1 MPNVFVEGVGNVNF
15 PDSMSPK
22 EIEAEIKRMTAKPA
36 KSDMGGLEAFGRGA
50 LQSVKDIGF
59 GAKQLGAELGGAAGL
74 VSPETVR
81 GLREEQAQRAAE
93 AKAFMGTGAG
103 KAGYLAGSIGSMLI
117 PGAALGRVSG
127 AVGAAARGLSAP
139 ATFRGAAA
147 GGGLLGALTP
157 LEEGES
163 RATSAAIGAAGGLIG
178 QGISRGV
185 SRVIQP
191 SKSVPSPQAAKAVKR
206 LQAEGI
212 PVDLAEASGSENL
225 RIVRRFLTDNPI
237 SAAAMRKGEEA
248 RQAAFNRAALKTIG
262 EQGEAAIPEVL
273 SRADQRIG
281 SVMDDI
287 AKNTRVKVPGKLLD
301 TMAQVERDAAMILSD
316 AEAGPLR
323 QQLNNILSKI
333 GDDDAIPGAAYQNAR
348 RLASQLSAKPG
359 VSPLGRQL
367 REALDEALQE
377 SVPKAQ
383 VDAIKTARKQYRNLM
398 RIQESI
404 GTTELG
410 DISIPKLAAATSRK
424 AERGAALLDR
434 GDAELARLSRS
445 ANTLRES
452 FPQSGTAP
460 RAAIQY
466 YGMAGAPLAAG
477 AAYDLS
483 QQGELSGASQAGL
496 AAGALGLMGPAALRR
511 AYQNPA
517 LRDYILRGI
526 GSPAARQMLMGPTAR
541 GAMTYGPAAG
551 LLSQDEE

>member
-1 MPNVFVEGVGNVNF
+1 
-15 PDSMSPK
+15 
-22 EIEAEIKRMTAKPA
+22 
-36 KSDMGGLEAFGRGA
+36 
-50 LQSVKDIGF
+50 
-59 GAKQLGAELGGAAGL
+59 
-74 VSPETVR
+74 
-81 GLREEQAQRAAE
+81 
-93 AKAFMGTGAG
+93 
-103 KAGYLAGSIGSMLI
+103 
-117 PGAALGRVSG
+117 
-127 AVGAAARGLSAP
+127 
-139 ATFRGAAA
+139 
-147 GGGLLGALTP
+147 
-157 LEEGES
+157 
-163 RATSAAIGAAGGLIG
+163 
-178 QGISRGV
+178 
-185 SRVIQP
+185 
-191 SKSVPSPQAAKAVKR
+191 
-206 LQAEGI
+206 
-212 PVDLAEASGSENL
+212 
-225 RIVRRFLTDNPI
+225 
-237 SAAAMRKGEEA
+237 
-248 RQAAFNRAALKTIG
+248 
-262 EQGEAAIPEVL
+262 
-273 SRADQRIG
+273 
-281 SVMDDI
+281 
-287 AKNTRVKVPGKLLD
+287 
-301 TMAQVERDAAMILSD
+301 MAQVERDAAMILSD

-348 RLASQLSAKPG
+348 RLASQLAAKPG

-367 REALDEALQE
+367 REALDEALQD

-410 DISIPKLAAATSRK
+410 DISIPRLAAATSRK
-424 AERGAALLDR
+424 AERGAALMDR
-434 GDAELARLSRS
+434 GDAELARLARS

-466 YGMAGAPLAAG
+466 YGMAGAPLVAG

>member
-1 MPNVFVEGVGNVNF
+1 MAELT
-15 PDSMSPK
+15 K
-22 EIEAEIKRMTAKPA
+22 EQQQAIARARARARIQQAAQKPQAEE
-36 KSDMGGLEAFGRGA
+36 MGGLEAFGRGA

-59 GAKQLGAELGGAAGL
+59 GAQQLGAELGGAAGL

-81 GLREEQAQRAAE
+81 GLREEQAKRAAE
-93 AKAFMGTGAG
+93 AEAFMGTGAG

-139 ATFRGAAA
+139 ATFGGAAA
-147 GGGLLGALTP
+147 GGGLLGALQP

-163 RATSAAIGAAGGLIG
+163 RATAAGLGALGGTIG

-185 SRVIQP
+185 GRVLQP
-191 SKSVPSPQAAKAVKR
+191 SRSAPSPEAAKAIKR
-206 LQAEGI
+206 LQAAGV
-212 PVDLAEASGSENL
+212 PVDLAEEAGSENL
-225 RIVRRFLTDNPI
+225 RLVRRFLTDNPI
-237 SAAAMRKGEEA
+237 SASAMRKGEEA

-273 SRADQRIG
+273 GRADQRIG

-301 TMAQVERDAAMILSD
+301 TMAQVERDAAMVLSD
-316 AEAGPLR
+316 AEAAPLR
-323 QQLNNILSKI
+323 QQLNSILSKI
-333 GDDDAIPGAAYQNAR
+333 GKDEAIPGEAYQNAR
-348 RLASQLSAKPG
+348 RLASQLAAKPG

-367 REALDEALQE
+367 REALDEALQD

-410 DISIPKLAAATSRK
+410 DISIPRLAAATSRK
-424 AERGAALLDR
+424 AERGAALMDR
-434 GDAELARLSRS
+434 GDAELARLARG
-445 ANTLRES
+445 ARTFQETLG
-452 FPQSGTAP
+452 QSGTAP
-460 RAAIQY
+460 RQALQQY
-466 YGMAGAPLAAG
+466 GSLLAP
-477 AAYDLS
+477 
-483 QQGELSGASQAGL
+483 
-496 AAGALGLMGPAALRR
+496 GALGVAAGLSQGETPSDQAMAAIGLGAAGLLAPSALAR

-517 LRDYILRGI
+517 MREYILRGT
-526 GSPAARQMLMGPTAR
+526 GSPLARRMLMGPTAR

-551 LLSQDEE
+551 LLAPDEE

>member
-1 MPNVFVEGVGNVNF
+1 MAELT
-15 PDSMSPK
+15 K
-22 EIEAEIKRMTAKPA
+22 EQQQAVARARARARIQQAAPAQKKPEI
-36 KSDMGGLEAFGRGA
+36 GGLEAFGRGA
-50 LQSVKDIGF
+50 LQSIKDIGF
-59 GAKQLGAELGGAAGL
+59 GAQQLGAELGGAAGL

-81 GLREEQAQRAAE
+81 GLREEQSKRAAE
-93 AKAFMGTGAG
+93 AEEFMGTGAG

-117 PGAALGRVSG
+117 PGAALGRASG

-147 GGGLLGALTP
+147 GGGLLGALSP
-157 LEEGES
+157 LEEEES

-185 SRVIQP
+185 SRAIQP
-191 SKSVPSPQAAKAVKR
+191 SKSVPSPQAAKAIKR

-225 RIVRRFLTDNPI
+225 RVVRRFLTDNPI
-237 SAAAMRKGEEA
+237 SAGAMRKGEEA
-248 RQAAFNRAALKTIG
+248 RQTAFNRAALKTIG

-273 SRADQRIG
+273 SRADDRIG
-281 SVMDDI
+281 NVMDQI
-287 AKNTRVKVPGKLLD
+287 AARNKIKIDDKMVDELVGIEEFARMTYDPKTLTPFRNQVDNILQKLKTGDLIDGEAYQKIRSSAANLGKENPSLVGISRRLRE
-301 TMAQVERDAAMILSD
+301 TVDAALERSAGKAD
-316 AEAGPLR
+316 ADALR
-323 QQLNNILSKI
+323 Q
-333 GDDDAIPGAAYQNAR
+333 
-348 RLASQLSAKPG
+348 
-359 VSPLGRQL
+359 
-367 REALDEALQE
+367 
-377 SVPKAQ
+377 
-383 VDAIKTARKQYRNLM
+383 ARKQYRNLM
-398 RIQESI
+398 RIQESV

-424 AERGAALLDR
+424 AERSAALLDR

-466 YGMAGAPLAAG
+466 YGMAGAPLVAG

-551 LLSQDEE
+551 LLAPDEE